1 MFIFSYKKIRVTLF
15 HIPFWVPSNFPNF
28 PVLANIVL
36 LQQKKNGALFFYQP
50 TFLPS
55 DRVQNS
61 DDIIILF
68 KTQSSL
74 SNTCS
79 WIPCPGPSRSAQ
91 TYQLDFS
98 RQEDHLGKSIWPKK
112 LVFRTFPGERSD
124 WKKIFDRRRLWWS
137 FYLSHHDKGR
147 RGVPSRLLR
156 LSQTSYNVCTWW
168 IRILWTSKLGRID

>member
-36 LQQKKNGALFFYQP
+36 LQQKKRSVVFHQP
-50 TFLPS
+50 TYLPS

-61 DDIIILF
+61 GDIIILF

-79 WIPCPGPSRSAQ
+79 WIPCLGPSRSAQ

-98 RQEDHLGKSIWPKK
+98 RQEDHLGKSIWPKTF
-112 LVFRTFPGERSD
+112 VFAIILYP
-124 WKKIFDRRRLWWS
+124 
-137 FYLSHHDKGR
+137 SHHGKDR

>member
-15 HIPFWVPSNFPNF
+15 HIPFWVPSKFPNF

-36 LQQKKNGALFFYQP
+36 LQQKKRGVFFTNQP
-50 TFLPS
+50 ILPL

-61 DDIIILF
+61 DDIVILF

-79 WIPCPGPSRSAQ
+79 WIPCLGPSRSAK

-112 LVFRTFPGERSD
+112 LVFGTFPDKRTSWE
-124 WKKIFDRRRLWWS
+124 KVFDRRHLCLRWFFTRVTTARIGGESLLVCCVCPKHLIM
-137 FYLSHHDKGR
+137 F
-147 RGVPSRLLR
+147 VP
-156 LSQTSYNVCTWW
+156 
-168 IRILWTSKLGRID
+168 DE